1 MQKNPE
7 VFWFIPA
14 TVWKLNAIMKIK
26 VIFGP
31 SEMSGSSP
39 FLNYK
44 NDALLLISNERL
56 MQVLA
61 RQASWHVH
69 AVEKAWLPL
78 LLTSNYCWYKLL

>member
-1 MQKNPE
+1 
-7 VFWFIPA
+7 
-14 TVWKLNAIMKIK
+14 MKIK

-31 SEMSGSSP
+31 SVMSDYSP

-61 RQASWHVH
+61 RQA
-69 AVEKAWLPL
+69 L
-78 LLTSNYCWYKLL
+78 